1 MIFYYFKQ
9 NDSGV
14 FEGIKQALSNIKT
27 KFFLKGKF
35 KSFNLKLFL
44 TICLLWRKRSLIS
57 KILYLHILKI
67 KIIMW

>member
-44 TICLLWRKRSLIS
+44 TICLLLRKRTLI
-57 KILYLHILKI
+57 KLNTIPTHFQD
-67 KIIMW
+67 